1 MLAAVVAGTVAAM
14 IAVWFVVLV
23 GGWCAVIALRRSVHR
38 AHVFDGLVDYRSERR
53 RRDPLDGET

>member
-1 MLAAVVAGTVAAM
+1 M
-14 IAVWFVVLV
+14 IAVWVVVIV

-38 AHVFDGLVDYRSERR
+38 AHVFDDLVDYRSERR